1 MIVHLRKWLERL
13 KFLLLFL
20 LLTYLFSHVFQALSA
35 WMEPN
40 DPYRKPNGHAVKAF
54 QEQEAQHAVEDM
66 TVMERLRLFYW
77 YGE

>member
-20 LLTYLFSHVFQALSA
+20 LLTYLFSHLFQAFTA
-35 WMEPN
+35 WMEPH
-40 DPYRKPNGHAVKAF
+40 DPYRKPHGQAVKAF
-54 QEQEAQHAVEDM
+54 HEQASLVEVEDM
-66 TVMERLRLFYW
+66 SAAERLRLFYW

>member
-20 LLTYLFSHVFQALSA
+20 LLTFLFSHVFQALTA

-54 QEQEAQHAVEDM
+54 QEQDVLPVMEDM
-66 TVMERLRLFYW
+66 SVGERLRLFYW